1 MPTIHPLLQQP
12 EWRYID
18 HSSLGLYF
26 SPLQSFAYD
35 DTFCSSVGNGESA
48 PVIRTW
54 IHSPTIVLGIQDG
67 RLPFLNQGVEF
78 LGEKGYQSI
87 VRNSGGLAVVLD
99 KGILNLSLILP
110 EGKGIDI
117 NRGYEAM
124 WNLIQLM
131 LSGFDVRVEAY
142 EIVGS
147 YCPGSFD
154 LSIAG
159 KKFAGISQRRLRG
172 GVAVQIYLCVTGSGS
187 ERAEIVR
194 EFYQRSLQGENTK
207 FTYPMIIPSTMAS
220 LTELLGE
227 TITTEQMIMMMF
239 KTLGD
244 LGASITVAPFSDK
257 EQELF
262 QYNYERIL
270 KRNEK

>member
-1 MPTIHPLLQQP
+1 MQDINPLLQQP

-35 DTFCSSVGNGESA
+35 DTFCSSVGSGQSA

-54 IHSPTIVLGIQDG
+54 IHAPTIVLGIQDG
-67 RLPFLNQGVEF
+67 RLPFLEQGVAF
-78 LGEKGYQSI
+78 LEEKGYQSI

-99 KGILNLSLILP
+99 DGILNLSLILP

-131 LSGFDVRVEAY
+131 LSGFDVQVDAR

-154 LSIAG
+154 LSIGG

-187 ERAEIVR
+187 LRAEIVR
-194 EFYQRSLQGENTK
+194 EFYHRALQGEKTK
-207 FTYPMIIPSTMAS
+207 FTYPTIVPSTMAS
-220 LTELLGE
+220 LSELLGK
-227 TITTEQMIMMMF
+227 TITTEQLITLML
-239 KTLGD
+239 KTFGD
-244 LGASITVAPFSDK
+244 LDAGITTTPLSEK
-257 EQELF
+257 ELELY
-262 QYNYERIL
+262 QYNYNRIL

>member
-1 MPTIHPLLQQP
+1 MQDINPLLQQP

-35 DTFCSSVGNGESA
+35 DTFCSSVGSGQSA

-54 IHSPTIVLGIQDG
+54 IHAPTIVLGIQDG
-67 RLPFLNQGVEF
+67 RLPFLEQGVAF
-78 LGEKGYQSI
+78 LEEKGYQSI

-99 KGILNLSLILP
+99 DGILNLSLILP

-131 LSGFDVRVEAY
+131 LSGFDVQVDAR

-154 LSIAG
+154 LSIG
-159 KKFAGISQRRLRG
+159 DKKFAGISQRRLRG

-187 ERAEIVR
+187 LRAEIVR
-194 EFYQRSLQGENTK
+194 EFYHRALQGEKTK
-207 FTYPMIIPSTMAS
+207 FTYPTIVPSTMAS
-220 LTELLGE
+220 LSELLGK
-227 TITTEQMIMMMF
+227 TITTEQLITLML
-239 KTLGD
+239 KTFGD
-244 LGASITVAPFSDK
+244 LDAGIATTPLSEK
-257 EQELF
+257 ELELY
-262 QYNYERIL
+262 QYNYDRIL

>member
-1 MPTIHPLLQQP
+1 MPDINPLLQQP

-35 DTFCSSVGNGESA
+35 DTFCSSVGSGESA
-48 PVIRTW
+48 PVVRTW
-54 IHSPTIVLGIQDG
+54 IHVPTIVLGIQDG
-67 RLPFLNQGVEF
+67 RLPFLEEGMAF
-78 LGEKGYQSI
+78 LVEKGYQSI

-99 KGILNLSLILP
+99 EGILNLSLILP

-131 LSGFDVRVEAY
+131 LSSFPVQVEAR

-187 ERAEIVR
+187 RRAEIVQ
-194 EFYQRSLQGENTK
+194 EFYARALQGEITK
-207 FTYPMIIPSTMAS
+207 FIYPTVIPSTMAS
-220 LTELLGE
+220 LSELLGE
-227 TITTEQMIMMMF
+227 KITIEEVIAMVLTTL
-239 KTLGD
+239 KD
-244 LGASITVAPFSDK
+244 LGARITTDPLNDK

-270 KRNEK
+270 MRNEK

>member
-1 MPTIHPLLQQP
+1 MPDINPLLQQP

-26 SPLQSFAYD
+26 SPMQSFAYD
-35 DTFCSSVGNGESA
+35 DTFCASVGSGESA

-54 IHSPTIVLGIQDG
+54 IHAPTIVLGIQDG
-67 RLPFLNQGVEF
+67 RLPFLEQGVAF
-78 LGEKGYQSI
+78 LEEKGYQSI
-87 VRNSGGLAVVLD
+87 IRNSGGLAVVLD
-99 KGILNLSLILP
+99 EGVLNLSLILP

-124 WNLIQLM
+124 WNLIQLI
-131 LSGFDVRVEAY
+131 LSGFDVQVEAR

-154 LSIAG
+154 LSIGG

-172 GVAVQIYLCVTGSGS
+172 GVAVQIYICVTGSGS
-187 ERAEIVR
+187 LRAEIVQ
-194 EFYQRSLQGENTK
+194 EFYHRSLQGESTK
-207 FTYPMIIPSTMAS
+207 FIYPTISPSTMAS
-220 LTELLGE
+220 LSELLGE
-227 TITTEQMIMMMF
+227 NIATEEMITMML

-244 LGASITVAPFSDK
+244 VGGRITTTPLSDK

-262 QYNYERIL
+262 QYNYERII

>member
-1 MPTIHPLLQQP
+1 MQDINPLLQQP

-35 DTFCSSVGNGESA
+35 DTFCSSVGSGQSA

-54 IHSPTIVLGIQDG
+54 IHAPTIVLGIQDG
-67 RLPFLNQGVEF
+67 RLPFLEQGVAF
-78 LGEKGYQSI
+78 LEEKGYQSI

-99 KGILNLSLILP
+99 DGILNLSLILP

-131 LSGFDVRVEAY
+131 LSGFDVQVDAR

-154 LSIAG
+154 LSIGG

-172 GVAVQIYLCVTGSGS
+172 GGAVQIYLCVTGSGS
-187 ERAEIVR
+187 LRAEIVR
-194 EFYQRSLQGENTK
+194 EFYHRALQREKTK
-207 FTYPMIIPSTMAS
+207 FTYPTIVPSTMAS
-220 LTELLGE
+220 LSELLGE
-227 TITTEQMIMMMF
+227 TITTEQLITLML
-239 KTLGD
+239 KTFGD
-244 LGASITVAPFSDK
+244 LDAGITTTPLSEK
-257 EQELF
+257 ELELY
-262 QYNYERIL
+262 QYNYDRIL
-270 KRNEK
+270 KRNEQ